1 MFNVMNKSELHPLLI
16 VSQYDVDDEPQSIS
30 SWRKFWTS
38 KALAERDCLEEN
50 VCFVKITLRSINKL
64 DFLDN
69 NDQYL
74 NAILLTTSEPNV
86 SLLRKLI
93 SSVVPGG
100 SISVYMKEGK
110 IDSDDILA
118 EITEAFKG
126 NKVEKEHLS
135 PDCVIFTS
143 TVPVSSCKCYTVLNT
158 NECDAKPSGSVW
170 LLEDED
176 LNNELINEDEIIIA
190 ENVILPVK
198 NPCELSDSS
207 NLTSKKRPCKNC
219 TCGLAEASG
228 DSDKNAKSSCGNVV
242 LRFNH
247 ILFCY
252 LGDAY
257 RCSTCPYLGLP
268 PFKPGDKIVIDR
280 NLNEKISD
288 LRKEENEN
296 HTAEISSVDLHCYG
310 PMMIE

>member
-1 MFNVMNKSELHPLLI
+1 MDKSKLHPLLI

-30 SWRKFWTS
+30 SWRKFWTT

-50 VCFVKITLRSINKL
+50 ACFFKITLRSITKL

-69 NDQYL
+69 NGLYL
-74 NAILLTTSEPNV
+74 NAVLLTTSEPNV

-100 SISVYMKEGK
+100 SISIYVKEGK
-110 IDSDDILA
+110 IESDDILE
-118 EITEAFKG
+118 EITEVFKR
-126 NKVEKEHLS
+126 NKVEKS
-135 PDCVIFTS
+135 DCVIFTS
-143 TVPVSSCKCYTVLNT
+143 TVPVSSSNDSV
-158 NECDAKPSGSVW
+158 AKPSGSVW

-198 NPCELSDSS
+198 NTCDLSDSS

-219 TCGLAEASG
+219 TCGLAETFG
-228 DSDKNAKSSCGNVV
+228 DSDKNAKSSCGN
-242 LRFNH
+242 
-247 ILFCY
+247 CY

-268 PFKPGDKIVIDR
+268 PFKPGDKIVIDGT
-280 NLNEKISD
+280 LNEKISD
-288 LRKEENEN
+288 LRKEDNEN
-296 HTAEISSVDLHCYG
+296 HTAKSST
-310 PMMIE
+310 

>member
-1 MFNVMNKSELHPLLI
+1 MNKSELHPLLI

-143 TVPVSSCKCYTVLNT
+143 TVPVSSS

-228 DSDKNAKSSCGNVV
+228 DSDKNAKSSCGNV
-242 LRFNH
+242 
-247 ILFCY
+247 CY

>member
-1 MFNVMNKSELHPLLI
+1 MDKSKLHPLLI

-30 SWRKFWTS
+30 SWRKFWTT

-50 VCFVKITLRSINKL
+50 ACFFKITLRSITKL

-69 NDQYL
+69 NGLYL
-74 NAILLTTSEPNV
+74 NAVLLTTSEPNV

-100 SISVYMKEGK
+100 SISIYVKEGK
-110 IDSDDILA
+110 IESDDILE
-118 EITEAFKG
+118 EITEIFKR
-126 NKVEKEHLS
+126 NKVEKEHAS

-143 TVPVSSCKCYTVLNT
+143 TVPVSSCKRYIVLNIFIPLFGFIA
-158 NECDAKPSGSVW
+158 NDSVAKPSGSVW

-198 NPCELSDSS
+198 NTCDLSDSS

-219 TCGLAEASG
+219 TCGLAETFG
-228 DSDKNAKSSCGNVV
+228 DSDKNAKSSCGNVA
-242 LRFNH
+242 LRFSH

-268 PFKPGDKIVIDR
+268 PFKPGDKIVIDGT
-280 NLNEKISD
+280 LNEKISD
-288 LRKEENEN
+288 LRKEDNEN
-296 HTAEISSVDLHCYG
+296 HTAKSST
-310 PMMIE
+310 